1 MAWSAF
7 FGVVMGAYAVYYVL
21 NILYDLFFS
30 RKQKAAAP
38 GGVHYNLRDLAG
50 DEEQP
55 YQVTDEADHGPE
67 QDYQH
72 EEYEDDYEE
81 GYDDDEGYDDE
92 QEQGY
97 VQEAAPEPAPALKV
111 EGQGIPLDDFL
122 KDAHSYSKTIF

>member
-1 MAWSAF
+1 MAWSVF
-7 FGVVMGAYAVYYVL
+7 FGFVIGAYALYYVL

-38 GGVHYNLRDLAG
+38 GGVHYNLRDLAS

-55 YQVTDEADHGPE
+55 YRVTDEPE
-67 QDYQH
+67 EEPDYDGQEE
-72 EEYEDDYEE
+72 EEYDAQEE
-81 GYDDDEGYDDE
+81 EEYDEGYDDE

-97 VQEAAPEPAPALKV
+97 VQEAAPEPAPVLKV